1 MFEFMPQEPENGN
14 QQLDSPDNSSV
25 HLVDV
30 SEEMK
35 SCFIDYA
42 MSVIIARALPDVR
55 DGLKPSQ
62 RRILFAM
69 HELGL
74 APNRKHLKCAKI
86 VGETMGN
93 FHPHGDQAIYPTLVH
108 MAQPWAMREVLIDG
122 QGNFGSI
129 EGDPPA
135 AMRYTEARLSAAG
148 ALLMADMDKD
158 TVDFVPNYDETRM
171 EPSVFPAS
179 FPNLI
184 VNGATGIAVG
194 MATNIPPHNLSETI
208 DGLVALIDHP
218 GLSSEELLEYIKGPD
233 FPTGGVILGREG
245 IVNYFTTGRGSLKV
259 RGEIHVEELRG
270 GKSAIVIDEIP
281 YNVNRASL
289 VEKIGELVNQ
299 KVIQEIADIRDESD
313 ENTRVVIELKRDAVA
328 KVVANNLY
336 RHTPLQ
342 TTFAVNMVAIDRL
355 RPKSLNLK
363 ELLSCYLD
371 HRHEVVTRRTRF
383 DLNKALERAE
393 VLEGFLIAL
402 SRLQEFIEII
412 RQSSNR
418 DEARRKLLDREFS
431 PEWIESLGI
440 PLDGQRMTEGAMYRL
455 SLRQVEAILD
465 LRLYQLTGLEREKIA
480 GEYAEL
486 LEKIKQFRLILA
498 SEEKIWAIVKAE
510 LLEIKEKYGNP
521 RKTKIIPDEGEVAFE
536 DLVANQR
543 VVITLTHNGFI
554 KRTSLDSY
562 RSQRRG
568 GRGVIGM
575 STQDTGVEEEKDFV
589 ESLFNASTHDFLL
602 FFTTDGRVYIQRVYE
617 IPEKERASKGKN
629 IASILELKPTEEIA
643 SMLRIVANTQASDG
657 RESSWDK
664 EGYIFF
670 CTLKGKVK
678 KTPVSEFRNIRKGGI
693 TAISIEENDKL
704 IDCLFTDGQKEIV
717 LITKEGQSI
726 RFSESD
732 VRPMG
737 RNAAGVIG
745 IDLQPGD
752 EVVGMSIV
760 DHRATLLVVSEKG
773 MGKRTSFE
781 EYRKQKRGGQGVITM
796 KTSDKTGKVVK
807 AITVLDDDELLVLT
821 LKGNVIRIHVKDLR
835 KTGRNTQGVR
845 LVQLDSEDKV
855 TSIARIIPDKE
866 DNEEPLFP

>member
-1 MFEFMPQEPENGN
+1 MPQQPENGN
-14 QQLDSPDNSSV
+14 QELDNRSSASV
-25 HLVDV
+25 RLVDV

-42 MSVIIARALPDVR
+42 MSVIISRALPDVR

-135 AMRYTEARLSAAG
+135 AMRYTEARLSSAG
-148 ALLMADMDKD
+148 ALLMADMEKD

-171 EPSVFPAS
+171 EPSVFPAA
-179 FPNLI
+179 FPNLV
-184 VNGATGIAVG
+184 VNGGTGIAVG

-208 DGLVALIDHP
+208 DGLVALIDQP
-218 GLSSEELLEYIKGPD
+218 GLSTDDLLRYIQGPD
-233 FPTGGVILGREG
+233 FPTGGVILGKEG
-245 IVNYFTTGRGSLKV
+245 IAHYFATGRGSLKV
-259 RGEIHVEELRG
+259 RGTIHFEELRG
-270 GKSAIVIDEIP
+270 GKSAIIIDEIP
-281 YNVNRASL
+281 YNVNRAAL

-299 KVIQEIADIRDESD
+299 KVIPEILDIRDESD
-313 ENTRVVIELKRDAVA
+313 ENTRVVIELKRDAIP

-336 RHTPLQ
+336 KHTPLQ
-342 TTFAVNMVAIDRL
+342 TNFAVNMVAIDRL

-371 HRHEVVTRRTRF
+371 HRHEVVVRRTRF

-393 VLEGFLIAL
+393 ILEGFLIAL
-402 SRLQEFIEII
+402 SRLEDFIQII

-418 DEARRKLLDREFS
+418 DEARRKLLGLEFLA
-431 PEWIESLGI
+431 EEIEALGI
-440 PLDGQRMTEGAMYRL
+440 ADYDQRLNEGEIYRL
-455 SLRQVEAILD
+455 TLRQVEAILD

-480 GEYAEL
+480 SEYAEL
-486 LEKIKQFRLILA
+486 LAKIKEFREILA
-498 SEEKIWAIVKAE
+498 SEEKIWAIVRAE
-510 LLEIKEKYGNP
+510 LLEVKEKYGNP
-521 RKTKIIPDEGEVAFE
+521 RKTKIVADEGEVAFE
-536 DLVANQR
+536 DLIANQR

-575 STQDTGVEEEKDFV
+575 STLDTGVEEERDFV
-589 ESLFNASTHDFLL
+589 ESLFNASTHDYLL

-643 SMLRIVANTQASDG
+643 SMLRIVANPQSLDG
-657 RESSWDK
+657 REYALDK

-670 CTLKGKVK
+670 CTSKGKVK
-678 KTPVSEFRNIRKGGI
+678 KTAICEFRNIRKGGI
-693 TAISIEENDKL
+693 TAISIDENDKL
-704 IDCLFTDGQKEIV
+704 IDCMFTDGQKEIV
-717 LITKEGQSI
+717 LITREGQSI
-726 RFSESD
+726 RFAETD

-737 RNAAGVIG
+737 RNAAGVNG

-752 EVVGMSIV
+752 EVVGATVV
-760 DHRATLLVVSEKG
+760 DNRATLLVVSEKG
-773 MGKRTSFE
+773 IGKRTSFD
-781 EYRKQKRGGQGVITM
+781 EYRKQKRAGFGIKTM
-796 KTSDKTGKVVK
+796 KTTDKTGKVVS
-807 AITVLDDDELLVLT
+807 ALTVLEDDELMLLT
-821 LKGNVIRIHVKDLR
+821 LKGNVIRIRIKDLR

-845 LVQLDSEDKV
+845 LVQMDSDDKV

-866 DNEEPLFP
+866 ENEETLVP

>member
-1 MFEFMPQEPENGN
+1 MAQNSENN
-14 QQLDSPDNSSV
+14 EQLSIRDNASV
-25 HLVDV
+25 RMVDV

-35 SCFIDYA
+35 SCFLDYA
-42 MSVIIARALPDVR
+42 MSVIISRALPDVR

-135 AMRYTEARLSAAG
+135 AMRYTEARLSPAG
-148 ALLMADMDKD
+148 ALLMADMEKN
-158 TVDFVPNYDETRM
+158 TVDFVPNYDETKM
-171 EPSVFPAS
+171 EPAVFPAA

-208 DGLVALIDHP
+208 DALVALIDQP
-218 GLSSEELLEYIKGPD
+218 GLSAEDLLQYIQGPD
-233 FPTGGVILGREG
+233 FPTGGVILGKEG
-245 IVNYFTTGRGSLKV
+245 IVSYITTGRGSLKV
-259 RGEIHVEELRG
+259 RGEVHFEELRG

-281 YNVNRASL
+281 YNVNRAAL

-299 KVIQEIADIRDESD
+299 KIIPEIADIRDESD
-313 ENTRVVIELKRDAVA
+313 ENTRVVIELKRDAIP
-328 KVVANNLY
+328 KVVINNLY
-336 RHTPLQ
+336 KHTPLQ

-363 ELLSCYLD
+363 ELLFCYLD
-371 HRHEVVTRRTRF
+371 HRHDVIVRRTRF

-393 VLEGFLIAL
+393 ILEGFLIAL
-402 SRLQEFIEII
+402 SQLEDFIRLI
-412 RQSSNR
+412 RESTNR
-418 DEARRKLLDREFS
+418 EEARKKLLELKFS
-431 PEWIESLGI
+431 THLLQTLGI
-440 PLDGQRMTEGAMYRL
+440 AIAQDRITEEGVYSL

-465 LRLYQLTGLEREKIA
+465 LRLYQLTGLERGKVA
-480 GEYAEL
+480 SEYAEL
-486 LEKIKQFRLILA
+486 LEKIEQFKAILG
-498 SEEKIWAIVKAE
+498 SEEKIWAIVKQE
-510 LLEIKEKYGNP
+510 LLEVKEKYGNP
-521 RKTKIIPDEGEVAFE
+521 RKTKILQEAGEVSFEE

-554 KRTSLDSY
+554 KRTNLDNY

-568 GRGVIGM
+568 GRGVVGM
-575 STQDTGVEEEKDFV
+575 ATQEVGKEEEQDFV
-589 ESLFNASTHDFLL
+589 ENLINASTHDYLL

-629 IASILELKPTEEIA
+629 IVNFLELKPTEEIA
-643 SMLRIVANTQASDG
+643 SMLRIVANSEVSDS
-657 RESSWDK
+657 RETSWDK
-664 EGYIFF
+664 NEYIFF
-670 CTLKGKVK
+670 CTKKGRVK
-678 KTPVSEFRNIRKGGI
+678 KTPVTDFQNIRKGGI

-704 IDCLFTDGQKEIV
+704 IDCMFTDGQKDIV

-726 RFSESD
+726 RFSETL
-732 VRPMG
+732 VRSMG

-745 IDLQPGD
+745 INLREGD
-752 EVVGMSIV
+752 EVVGAAVV
-760 DHRATLLVVSEKG
+760 DERATLLVVGEKG
-773 MGKRTSFE
+773 IGKRTSFE
-781 EYRKQKRGGQGVITM
+781 EYRRQKRGGYGIKTM
-796 KTSDKTGKVVK
+796 KTTEKTGKVVS
-807 AITVLDDDELLVLT
+807 ARTVFEEDELMLLT
-821 LKGNVIRIHVKDLR
+821 LKGNVIRIKVKDLR

-855 TSIARIIPDKE
+855 TSIARVVPEKE
-866 DNEEPLFP
+866 EGEEPLLP